1 MTNSEKELIETCL
14 RADEHDFKY
23 SEDSNAILR
32 AREAVKKERRSPE
45 LVEMAKTAYR
55 EFERANQRVDALAA
69 KANLSWQELK
79 ALIKEDDAKKVEGI
93 PFDDSLSL

>member
-1 MTNSEKELIETCL
+1 MTNAEKELIEACL

-23 SEDSNAILR
+23 SDEPNAILR

-55 EFERANQRVDALAA
+55 EFERANQRANALAA

-79 ALIKEDDAKKVEGI
+79 GLIKEDEAEK
-93 PFDDSLSL
+93 